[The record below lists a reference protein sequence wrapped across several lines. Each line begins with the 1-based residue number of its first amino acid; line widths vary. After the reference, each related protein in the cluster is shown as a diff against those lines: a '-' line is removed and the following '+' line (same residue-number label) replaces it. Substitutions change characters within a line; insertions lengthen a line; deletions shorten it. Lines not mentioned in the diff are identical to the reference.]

1 MYCSNEKIKGSKKM
15 KYFLQEN
22 FKKLVCFTLACW
34 INGNPFVVN
43 AFEVNPVD
51 YVIATIIGAGL
62 RDEKIAISF
71 AKMIHQK
78 KKRSRNWY
86 NFLIT
91 CWKLICSNES
101 DIHKYFLINNVN
113 HSKIH

>member
-1 MYCSNEKIKGSKKM
+1 MYCSNEKIKSSEKM

-22 FKKLVCFTLACW
+22 FKELVCFTLACW
-34 INGNPFVVN
+34 INGNPIVVN

-71 AKMIHQK
+71 AKMILK
-78 KKRSRNWY
+78 KKK
-86 NFLIT
+86 IK
-91 CWKLICSNES
+91 KL
-101 DIHKYFLINNVN
+101 V
-113 HSKIH
+113 

>member
-1 MYCSNEKIKGSKKM
+1 MYCSNEKIKSSEKM

-22 FKKLVCFTLACW
+22 FKELVCFTLACW

-78 KKRSRNWY
+78 KKDQETG
-86 NFLIT
+86 IT
-91 CWKLICSNES
+91 FSLPAEN
-101 DIHKYFLINNVN
+101 
-113 HSKIH
+113 